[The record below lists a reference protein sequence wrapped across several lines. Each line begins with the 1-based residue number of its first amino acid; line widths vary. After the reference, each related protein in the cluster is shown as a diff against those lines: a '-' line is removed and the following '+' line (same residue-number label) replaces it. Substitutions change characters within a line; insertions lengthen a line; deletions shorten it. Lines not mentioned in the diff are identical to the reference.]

1 MNSSVRRNSGFAR
14 TALLC
19 LIAAVGGAGAA
30 LVFTQ
35 KQKAELRAEIG
46 ALREQARQMEAK
58 STDPKEVE
66 KLRAQVR
73 EAAEFKKEAEEVHRL
88 RGEVTVLRKD
98 KAEFDQTKAEV
109 AQLRIAAQQFNR
121 AQTENKALR
130 ELYERDVLTLQRAQQ
145 PVAPGVI
152 DPDQAR
158 RNSCIANLKQID
170 GAIQQWALENRK
182 AAKDLVDWKGIQ
194 AYLKGGVLPACAAG
208 GIYQPGVN
216 VTAAPTCTVPGHK
229 L

>member
-1 MNSSVRRNSGFAR
+1 MNTSPRRNSGSAR

-19 LIAAVGGAGAA
+19 LIAAACGAGAA
-30 LVFTQ
+30 LFFTQ
-35 KQKAELRAEIG
+35 KEKGALQAELS
-46 ALREQARQMEAK
+46 ALREQARQVEAK

-88 RGEVTVLRKD
+88 RGEVTQLRKD
-98 KAEFDQTKAEV
+98 KTEFEQAKAEV
-109 AQLRIAAQQFNR
+109 AQLRAVAQQ
-121 AQTENKALR
+121 AQKVQTENKALR

-145 PVAPGVI
+145 PGAPGGAPVANA
-152 DPDQAR
+152 QHA
-158 RNSCIANLKQID
+158 CIANLKQID

-182 AAKDLVDWKGIQ
+182 MARDPVDLRGIL
-194 AYLKGGVLPACAAG
+194 AYLKGGVLPICPAG
-208 GIYQPGVN
+208 GVYQPGVN
-216 VTAAPTCTVPGHK
+216 VSGSPTCTVPGHK